1 MMERE
6 IETTGVNNYCLEEV
20 VTSENDSSSESDSSD
35 SSSLMSQ
42 ESSNPKVE
50 MVESPNAYD
59 CRHLLW
65 LLWKQWI

>member
-20 VTSENDSSSESDSSD
+20 VTSENDSSS
-35 SSSLMSQ
+35 Q
-42 ESSNPKVE
+42 ESNNPKVE
-50 MVESPNAYD
+50 MVESLINYD

-65 LLWKQWI
+65 LLWKQ

>member
-20 VTSENDSSSESDSSD
+20 VTSENDSSD
-35 SSSLMSQ
+35 SSSSMSQ
-42 ESSNPKVE
+42 ESNNPKVE
-50 MVESPNAYD
+50 MVESLINYD

-65 LLWKQWI
+65 LLWKQ